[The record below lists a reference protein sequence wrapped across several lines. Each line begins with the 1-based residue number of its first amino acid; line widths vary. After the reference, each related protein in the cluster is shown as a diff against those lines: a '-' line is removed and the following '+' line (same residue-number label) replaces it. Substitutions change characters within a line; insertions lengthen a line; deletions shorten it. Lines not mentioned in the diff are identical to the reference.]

1 MGDAHPLLAALS
13 GARHGALHRR
23 VLLTVSAMF
32 FFDLADLNT
41 FAFAAPAIRRA
52 HLFTVD
58 DIAFVT
64 ALAFAG
70 MAAGAILGGR
80 FADHVG
86 RRRVMAWSVV
96 LFSAASV
103 INAVVSGVGA
113 MAAARFAT
121 GFGLGAMTSVAI
133 TYLSEVTPAA
143 RRGRAQA
150 TALGTGLIGIPVV
163 AFTAR
168 GLTADDP
175 GGWRALFVIG
185 ALGVL
190 LVPLLMRLPESPRW
204 LLARGRGAEAVQ
216 VTRAFVPDWEPSAD
230 ALAVPPAPSDRPR
243 FTELFA
249 AGQRRNTVALM
260 ALWLFGLVGFYG
272 FQSWVPTLLADH
284 GQDFAKSMTM
294 SAVTTI
300 GAVPGAFLAWPF
312 IDRYP
317 RKHLAVVLGLVV
329 AVLGIGYGLS
339 SSVVAVVVFGTLVA
353 ALSQTFI
360 AVLYSYTPEVFPT
373 RLRTAGAG
381 LGNGV
386 GRIGNVIAP
395 LVVAAIYTTPG
406 LGYVAV
412 FVFIA
417 GCWLVATATVF
428 FFGVDTRGRSLET
441 LHDAAAAPVAS
452 TAPVSQ
458 RIGE

>member
-13 GARHGALHRR
+13 GARPGTLHRR

-58 DIAFVT
+58 DVAFVT

-70 MAAGAILGGR
+70 MAVGAILGGR
-80 FADHVG
+80 LADQVG
-86 RRRVMAWSVV
+86 RRRLMAGSVV

-103 INAVVSGVGA
+103 VNALVTGVDA

-133 TYLSEVTPAA
+133 TYLSEVTPAD

-175 GGWRALFVIG
+175 SGWRALFVIG
-185 ALGVL
+185 ALGIL
-190 LVPLLMRLPESPRW
+190 LVPLLLRIPESPRW
-204 LLARGRGAEAVQ
+204 LLSRGRTAEAVR
-216 VTRAFVPDWEPSAD
+216 VTRLFVPDWEPSAE
-230 ALAVPPAPSDRPR
+230 ALASLPEPAQRPR
-243 FTELFA
+243 FAELFA

-260 ALWLFGLVGFYG
+260 VLWLFGLVGFYG

-284 GQDFAKSMTM
+284 GQNFAQSMTM

-312 IDRYP
+312 IDRFS
-317 RKHLAVVLGLVV
+317 RRRLAAALGLVV
-329 AVLGIGYGLS
+329 TVLGIGYGLS
-339 SSVVAVVVFGTLVA
+339 SSVVAVMIFGTLVA
-353 ALSQTFI
+353 AVSQTFI
-360 AVLYSYTPEVFPT
+360 AVLYAYTPEVFPT

-395 LVVAAIYTTPG
+395 LAVAAIYTTPG

-417 GCWLVATATVF
+417 ACWLVATLTVF
-428 FFGVDTRGRSLET
+428 FFGADTRGRSLET
-441 LHDAAAAPVAS
+441 LHDATGPAPVDAVA
-452 TAPVSQ
+452 T